1 MNFEVTNVEIV
12 IAGIAAT
19 AIIIVLILEFD
30 KSLRT
35 RLNIMTGLLF
45 TIVILLAAIAG
56 MLYPQYR
63 NSQDIRDTFQESGI
77 PDESGRRT
85 GGSAGRGEPAVPGP

>member
-1 MNFEVTNVEIV
+1 MEI
-12 IAGIAAT
+12 AF
-19 AIIIVLILEFD
+19 IIIVLMFVGILLLINFD
-30 KSLRT
+30 DSLKSK
-35 RLNIMTGLLF
+35 LNIMTGLLF